1 MGVVGGGDWRWPMRW
16 LIFALFLIGMI
27 SSLGWHEA
35 GTSGRKTVFGFLA
48 LGNFALVLVLGML
61 MT

>member
-1 MGVVGGGDWRWPMRW
+1 MRW

-35 GTSGRKTVFGFLA
+35 AGRSGRKTVFGFLA

-61 MT
+61 MS